1 MIRADIHDRPADNA
15 TPHGAE
21 RHRDEPDLARRPPR
35 ARPRL
40 HRAGPRGPGRAAEAG
55 ERLAV
60 VNPHGTQVCDL
71 WAFSA
76 ANPAEYL
83 SWEHAR
89 AGIGRIVPRVG
100 DALLTNR
107 RRPILTLVED
117 TSPGVHDTLIAACD
131 LFRYLGL
138 GCTDYHD
145 NCSDNLR
152 MAMAAIGAQA
162 PEVPQ
167 PFNVWM
173 NIPVAADGSIDW
185 LPTVARPG
193 DRVVLRA
200 EMDCIVAMS
209 ACPQDM
215 IPINGA
221 DMRPVDDRLQRL
233 RLSLTRR
240 RSPRDS
246 RGGRRSRPCRGGRP
260 PA

>member
-1 MIRADIHDRPADNA
+1 LIRADIHDRPADNA
-15 TPHGAE
+15 TPLGSNATAMSPIS
-21 RHRDEPDLARRPPR
+21 PDGRPE
-35 ARPRL
+35 
-40 HRAGPRGPGRAAEAG
+40 PGRVYTVPAREGRAVRLLAG
-55 ERLAV
+55 ERIAV
-60 VNPHGTQVCDL
+60 VNPRGTQVCDL

-117 TSPGVHDTLIAACD
+117 TSPGVHDTLVAACD
-131 LFRYLGL
+131 LFRYIGL

-152 MAMAAIGAQA
+152 MAMAAIGAVA

-173 NIPVAADGSIDW
+173 NIPVADDGAIDF
-185 LPTVARPG
+185 LPTVSAPS
-193 DRVVLRA
+193 DRIVLRA
-200 EMDCIVAMS
+200 EIDCIVAMS
-209 ACPQDM
+209 SCPQDM

-221 DMRPVDDRLQRL
+221 DMRPAEIAFSV
-233 RLSLTRR
+233 T
-240 RSPRDS
+240 P
-246 RGGRRSRPCRGGRP
+246 
-260 PA
+260 

>member
-1 MIRADIHDRPADNA
+1 MIPSDIHDTRADNA
-15 TPHGAE
+15 TPLGSNATATSPISA
-21 RHRDEPDLARRPPR
+21 DGRPE
-35 ARPRL
+35 
-40 HRAGPRGPGRAAEAG
+40 PGRRYVVPAREGRAVRLRAG
-55 ERLAV
+55 ERITV
-60 VNPHGTQVCDL
+60 ENPHGTQVCDL

-89 AGIGRIVPRVG
+89 AAIERISPRVG
-100 DALLTNR
+100 DALVTNR
-107 RRPILTLVED
+107 RRPILTLVGD

-131 LFRYLGL
+131 LFRYAGL
-138 GCTDYHD
+138 GCTTYHD

-152 MAMAAIGAQA
+152 MAMAAIGARA

-173 NIPVAADGSIDW
+173 NIPVGGDGAIDW
-185 LPTVARPG
+185 LPTVSAPG

-200 EMDCIVAMS
+200 EIDCIVAMS

-221 DMRPVDDRLQRL
+221 DMRPVELAF
-233 RLSLTRR
+233 TVE
-240 RSPRDS
+240 
-246 RGGRRSRPCRGGRP
+246 
-260 PA
+260 A

>member
-15 TPHGAE
+15 TPHGQNATATSPISS
-21 RHRDEPDLARRPPR
+21 DGRPE
-35 ARPRL
+35 
-40 HRAGPRGPGRAAEAG
+40 PGRAYTVPAREGRAVRLKAG
-55 ERLAV
+55 ETITV
-60 VNPHGTQVCDL
+60 VNTHGTQVCDL
-71 WAFSA
+71 WAFAA

-152 MAMAAIGAQA
+152 MAMAAIGARA

-167 PFNVWM
+167 PFNLWM
-173 NIPVAADGSIDW
+173 NIPVGADAGIAW
-185 LPTVARPG
+185 LPTVSRPG

-221 DMRPVDDRLQRL
+221 DMRPVAIAF
-233 RLSLTRR
+233 SV
-240 RSPRDS
+240 S
-246 RGGRRSRPCRGGRP
+246 
-260 PA
+260 A